1 MITNRV
7 FRPIPFKSLSDIK
20 DESRGLSSII
30 RNCIVSDKISIQD
43 SVDMVVEDFTMSE
56 LRDLEFDKGIEYSCI
71 SFCGDDGYTLFDD
84 MLDVCS
90 PYGTMYFLN
99 DKLRVDCYEDE
110 DSKFKEYM
118 LDNYFDKD
126 FVIFSYFMRLRY
138 NKNTFELKLVRGM
151 NADLDYDSACDSVKT
166 LLFIN
171 NKYVCEIES
180 KDNKYAFPFNMRFEL
195 VQVCKTKKG
204 FDFILSFEYP
214 LDYIGFS
221 LSSDL
226 ELLYTVNLDKFTIF
240 DKNSNSKYRS
250 IIAKSKLLYS

>member
-20 DESRGLSSII
+20 NESRDLSGII

-56 LRDLEFDKGIEYSCI
+56 LRDLEFDKRIEYSCI

-90 PYGTMYFLN
+90 PCGTMYFLN

-110 DSKFKEYM
+110 DFEFKKYVR
-118 LDNYFDKD
+118 DKYFDKD
-126 FVIFSYFMRLRY
+126 FVIFSYFVRFRF
-138 NKNTFELKLVRGM
+138 NKSTFEMKIVRGT
-151 NADLDYDSACDSVKT
+151 NEALVYYSAKT

-171 NKYVCEIES
+171 NKYVCEIEN
-180 KDNKYAFPFNMRFEL
+180 KDNKYVFPFNIEFEL

-250 IIAKSKLLYS
+250 IIAKSKLLNG

>member
-1 MITNRV
+1 MITSRV
-7 FRPIPFKSLSDIK
+7 FRPIPFKNLSDIK
-20 DESRGLSSII
+20 DESRSLSSII
-30 RNCIVSDKISIQD
+30 RNCIMSDKISIQD

-56 LRDLEFDKGIEYSCI
+56 LRDLEQSKGVEYSCI

-84 MLDVCS
+84 MFDVCS

-126 FVIFSYFMRLRY
+126 FVIFSYFMRLMY

-151 NADLDYDSACDSVKT
+151 NADLDYDSAKT

-171 NKYVCEIES
+171 NKYVCEI
-180 KDNKYAFPFNMRFEL
+180 
-195 VQVCKTKKG
+195 
-204 FDFILSFEYP
+204 I
-214 LDYIGFS
+214 
-221 LSSDL
+221 
-226 ELLYTVNLDKFTIF
+226 
-240 DKNSNSKYRS
+240 DKNNEYKDLDAMFNADPFK
-250 IIAKSKLLYS
+250 I